1 MKIHRYTIGVCMCVC
16 VFYIY
21 LKRQY
26 IKEDGNLF
34 IDSCKWKATA
44 IYHWHISL
52 NLNWQFTHTPHTHN
66 NTYTTHIHTQ
76 IHSSVAYICMYEAN
90 LKHMSKL
97 NNVTHD
103 CCPAPT
109 PFPISLPLAHL
120 PPSPAPSSCGL
131 ALALAFIWIWCV
143 RLSLVCY
150 IRHVNTTAGN
160 FGNLR
165 QQAHTPSHGEKERER
180 GTQVPLWKVIYK
192 HTSTYIY
199 YMHRLKHKHKH
210 MHKHIHT
217 YTYVRR
223 RAHNA
228 CVCVMNI
235 YITKQEVNPIV
246 TRKCD
251 RAIYSICLITSRL
264 ASPANLSYSLCLI
277 ALLCYFFLCFHGF
290 IFILKLF
297 SSSSLVQTLYL
308 FYLFLLYCA

>member
-1 MKIHRYTIGVCMCVC
+1 MKIHRYTICVCMCVC
-16 VFYIY
+16 VFVFYIY

-52 NLNWQFTHTPHTHN
+52 NLNWQFTHTHHTPHTH
-66 NTYTTHIHTQ
+66 TLECGIH
-76 IHSSVAYICMYEAN
+76 MYEAN

-109 PFPISLPLAHL
+109 PFSISLPLAHL

-165 QQAHTPSHGEKERER
+165 QQAHTPSHGERESPSMKSNIQ
-180 GTQVPLWKVIYK
+180 TDE
-192 HTSTYIY
+192 
-199 YMHRLKHKHKH
+199 
-210 MHKHIHT
+210 HIHILHAQAQAQT
-217 YTYVRR
+217 QTHAY
-223 RAHNA
+223 
-228 CVCVMNI
+228 M
-235 YITKQEVNPIV
+235 YIHIHMQGGGQT
-246 TRKCD
+246 TRV
-251 RAIYSICLITSRL
+251 SVWW
-264 ASPANLSYSLCLI
+264 
-277 ALLCYFFLCFHGF
+277 
-290 IFILKLF
+290 IF
-297 SSSSLVQTLYL
+297 T
-308 FYLFLLYCA
+308 